1 MKSGFF
7 CCCCCR
13 KRKERESE
21 VVNWRDAVVGSVRS
35 HMSLKRWFWS
45 GGDVWREDS
54 IASSLL
60 STFFLFCCDF
70 VECVKQRLRESLVF
84 FIF

>member
-1 MKSGFF
+1 
-7 CCCCCR
+7 
-13 KRKERESE
+13 
-21 VVNWRDAVVGSVRS
+21 
-35 HMSLKRWFWS
+35 MSLKRWFWS